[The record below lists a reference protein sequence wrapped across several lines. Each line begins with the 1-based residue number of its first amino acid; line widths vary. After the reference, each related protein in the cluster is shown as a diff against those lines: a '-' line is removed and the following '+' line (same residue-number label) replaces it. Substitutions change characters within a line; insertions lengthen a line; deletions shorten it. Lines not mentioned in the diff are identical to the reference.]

1 MDEKV
6 ELLKEINT
14 KRGNNP
20 SQINIAMDGRYN
32 SVTIANHKSQARMHH
47 KLLVLHVR
55 P

>member
-20 SQINIAMDGRYN
+20 SQINIAMDGRYY
-32 SVTIANHKSQARMHH
+32 SVTIAKRKAPGQNAS
-47 KLLVLHVR
+47 
-55 P
+55 